1 MPRDVFSTSA
11 EGDANVR
18 SRYEIV
24 STEGSVTPAGPTRAN
39 AEVGSRIKMAKLPI
53 QKSTMAGVMLYYSSL
68 PPLPVQLDLSH
79 LPLAPFSTNFD
90 LGPVTAQ
97 VNSQAGDAVSVLPS

>member
-1 MPRDVFSTSA
+1 MGKNSSIQKI
-11 EGDANVR
+11 
-18 SRYEIV
+18 SV
-24 STEGSVTPAGPTRAN
+24 SQCFQKLNGLPAGPTRAN